1 MSVAED
7 TFEREYANVNNI
19 RLHYVTVGKGKLMMF
34 LHGFPEFWYGWRHQ
48 IESLVE
54 AGFRVLVPDQRGY
67 NLSDKPAGLEAYRI
81 STLARDVIG
90 LIDAAGRKKV
100 SLVGHDWGAA
110 VAWYVASRYPERLQ
124 KLAILNVPHPQVMVD
139 TLLGSPRQMLKSW
152 YIFFFQ
158 MPRLPEWILS
168 RRKFALM
175 RRMMYASANPGT
187 FSESDLDQYVQA
199 WSQPG
204 ALTAML
210 NWYRAMFRG
219 NLRVLRQSG
228 RNRATPITV
237 PTLMLWGEKDIALSR
252 DMARPSIDL
261 CDQGELVFFENASHW
276 VQHDEAE
283 RVTALLLDFLTN

>member
-1 MSVAED
+1 MIPNLETSFLE
-7 TFEREYANVNNI
+7 TNHN
-19 RLHYVTVGKGKLMMF
+19 RLHVMQAGPKDGPLAIL

-48 IESLVE
+48 IEPLTEV
-54 AGFRVLVPDQRGY
+54 GFRLLIPDQRGY
-67 NLSDKPAGLEAYRI
+67 NLSDKPAGIDAYRI
-81 STLARDVIG
+81 STLSRDVIG
-90 LIDAAGRKKV
+90 LIDAAGREKV

-187 FSESDLDQYVQA
+187 FSQSDLDQYVQA

-252 DMARPSIDL
+252 DMAQPSIDL
-261 CDQGELVFFENASHW
+261 CDQGKLVFFENASHW

-283 RVTALLLDFLTN
+283 RVTALLLDFLAN